1 MMRQASSWLS
11 QQLCTQQKHIAM
23 VNVSTKSMAMS
34 NVWTKQHGDVGKS
47 KTCVVEPQAAKTDA
61 EKHARL
67 LTKLSAQISSA
78 KLRSMEEVIP
88 FVQDAQQQLSVLRA
102 DEGLTVSQ
110 FEAWPKQRLDVLR
123 EAAGQYRE
131 LSYLQVKYQ
140 KWMLQQVWVL

>member
-1 MMRQASSWLS
+1 MAMLNV
-11 QQLCTQQKHIAM
+11 LTQKHG
-23 VNVSTKSMAMS
+23 N
-34 NVWTKQHGDVGKS
+34 VGKS
-47 KTCVVEPQAAKTDA
+47 KTCVVGVQAAKTDA

-88 FVQDAQQQLSVLRA
+88 FVQDAQQQLSVLRG

-123 EAAGQYRE
+123 EAAGQFRE
-131 LSYLQVKYQ
+131 LSYLQAKYQ
-140 KWMLQQVWVL
+140 KWMLQQVWVLH

>member
-1 MMRQASSWLS
+1 
-11 QQLCTQQKHIAM
+11 M

-34 NVWTKQHGDVGKS
+34 NVWTKQHGDVGNS

-88 FVQDAQQQLSVLRA
+88 FMQDAQQQLSVLRA